1 VRLTAAFISHELRTQ
16 ARSLRFRTAAVL
28 YVAAGSLPAALIHVL
43 RPTLSYVVGGPS
55 YAFEVAGVLPL
66 LTAAFAFLLSMD
78 GITREQGEGAWTT
91 VTLCEV
97 SNAGY
102 LFRRW
107 LALQAVFLP
116 LSILPF
122 LAAAGIALADGSTH
136 LDPWA
141 FAGPWLLQVAPL
153 AMVMSALGLGMGTI
167 GGGPLNALPLVG
179 LLFGLVPPLL
189 NQALHF
195 FSMRFTHPLDW
206 TGFQVA
212 NWATGRATAAMAG
225 KDRWGWMFPYPA
237 SEVGFDPYVMG
248 EQDFAAGA
256 LLAAM
261 AAVCLGVATVYLR
274 RTRPDVRPHRVRPG
288 HPLRSFLQSWSRLRE
303 RYTPDP
309 SPAPADRI
317 AVALSFLVSIAL
329 FTTLVARAGY
339 YEDLANARYST
350 ETMPAPFTTPT
361 SIVPGLWQ
369 VRARVGPGS
378 GIAVE
383 VSAEMINQG
392 TEPAGRLSFELNSEL
407 AAEVSADAGRAVPS
421 RSWGRM
427 DLELEPPIP
436 PGGRRTLRFHL
447 SGEPAWM
454 VFPASRESRSFLGSY
469 TEHFEAQF
477 SRDRLDFSRSYR
489 EPSVSRSQVGLQ
501 GADLIPVPRYS
512 PWNGSE
518 GVFPPARVEL
528 SVTGPAGLFLAD
540 TCGSFVP
547 ASERAA
553 RLESRCRMALPDLA
567 VVGGNHRLLQRE
579 GSGGGAGGKM
589 TVAVF
594 PAHLQAAELHLGFLA
609 SSAGM
614 LDEAWPGIGSA
625 HLVVLEWPQQQVHA
639 REGQFLAG
647 WYRDPEDSL
656 LTVTG
661 NLAFLQET
669 DLIRLKGLQPEA
681 LAVEILSQRLAGRR
695 RFAPDDNLFF
705 RQFLRTL
712 AMQRMGLGPQNG
724 AQVGP
729 LHYYDENLVI
739 QAGALDERPSY
750 SYWRHRFPAL
760 ISALESRVGAEPLK
774 QAVEELLARGEDPGA
789 GPTPPATAE
798 ELFAGIIRHSL
809 SPAPVEALIR
819 DSFIAGDL
827 AYPVLEGVEFRRAG
841 DGWGVTGRMVNQGK
855 GEALCKVVLTT
866 ELGPESTLLKAGT
879 GESAAFALT
888 TRHRPQGVFLDPDK
902 ECHRLA
908 RGGAPRDRVWFEGE
922 RR

>member
-1 VRLTAAFISHELRTQ
+1 MSLTAAFVFHELRTQ
-16 ARSLRFRTAAVL
+16 ARSLRFRTAAAL
-28 YVAAGSLPAALIHVL
+28 YVLAGSLPAALVHVQ
-43 RPTLSYVVGGPS
+43 RPTLDYVVGGPS

-102 LFRRW
+102 LLRRW
-107 LALQAVFLP
+107 LALQCVFLP
-116 LSILPF
+116 LSALPF
-122 LAAAGIALADGSTH
+122 VAAAGIALADGITH

-141 FAGPWLLQVAPL
+141 FAGTWLFQVAPL
-153 AMVMSALGLGMGTI
+153 AMVMSALGLGVGTI

-206 TGFQVA
+206 AGFQT
-212 NWATGRATAAMAG
+212 ATWTVGRTTTAMAG
-225 KDRWGWMFPYPA
+225 RERWGWMFPYPA
-237 SEVGFDPYVMG
+237 SEVGFDPQVMR

-288 HPLRSFLQSWSRLRE
+288 HPLRSFLRSWSRLRE

-317 AVALSFLVSIAL
+317 AVALSLLLSIAL
-329 FTTLVARAGY
+329 FTALVARAGY

-350 ETMPAPFTTPT
+350 ETMPAPFITPT
-361 SIVPGLWQ
+361 AIVPGLWQ

-392 TEPAGRLSFELNSEL
+392 TEPAGQLSFELNSEL
-407 AAEVSADAGRAVPS
+407 AAEVSADEGQAVPS
-421 RSWGRM
+421 RSWDRM
-427 DLELEPPIP
+427 FLELEPPIP
-436 PGGRRTLRFHL
+436 PGGRRRLRFHL

-454 VFPASRESRSFLGSY
+454 VFPSSRESGSFIGSY

-489 EPSVSRSQVGLQ
+489 EPSVSRSQVSLQ

-512 PWNGSE
+512 PWTGPE

-528 SVTGPAGLFLAD
+528 SVSGPAGLFLAD

-567 VVGGNHRLLQRE
+567 VVGGHHRLLQE
-579 GSGGGAGGKM
+579 EAPGGGM

-594 PAHLQAAELHLGFLA
+594 PAHVQAAELHLGFLA
-609 SSAGM
+609 RSAGM
-614 LDEAWPGIGSA
+614 LDEAWPGVGSA

-639 REGQFLAG
+639 RGGQSLAG
-647 WYRDPEDSL
+647 WYREPEDSL

-669 DLIRLKGLQPEA
+669 DLIRLKGLQPES

-695 RFAPDDNLFF
+695 RFAPEVNLFF

-712 AMQRMGLGPQNG
+712 AMERMGLGPQNG

-739 QAGALDERPSY
+739 QTAALDERPSY
-750 SYWRHRFPAL
+750 SYWRFRFPAL
-760 ISALESRVGAEPLK
+760 VSALESRVGAEPLK
-774 QAVEELLARGEDPGA
+774 QAVEELLARGEDPDA
-789 GPTPPATAE
+789 APATAE
-798 ELFAGIIRHSL
+798 ELFAVIVRHSP
-809 SPAPVEALIR
+809 SPAAVAAVEALIR
-819 DSFIAGDL
+819 DSFVAGDL
-827 AYPVLEGVEFRRAG
+827 PYPVLEGVEFRHAG
-841 DGWGVTGRMVNQGK
+841 AGWQVTGRMVNEGK
-855 GEALCKVVLTT
+855 GEAFCKVVLTT
-866 ELGPESTLLKAGT
+866 ELGPESIALRAGT
-879 GESAAFALT
+879 GESAGFALA
-888 TRHRPQGVFLDPDK
+888 TRHRPQGVFLDPDR
-902 ECHRLA
+902 ECHRLV
-908 RGGAPRDRVWFEGE
+908 RNGAPRDRVWFEGT
-922 RR
+922 R